1 MYVGHKRK
9 LLLLMGHT
17 MSLYKL
23 SLSDNYNAVAVIPSN
38 NGLLTAQEANL
49 KAAVHLLQISENASK
64 AAKSF
69 LKLAE
74 VTKDEEDSV

>member
-1 MYVGHKRK
+1 MN
-9 LLLLMGHT
+9 
-17 MSLYKL
+17 LYKL
-23 SLSDNYNAVAVIPSN
+23 SLSDNYNAVVVIPSAD
-38 NGLLTAQEANL
+38 GTLTLQEANL

-69 LKLAE
+69 LKLVE